1 MIVQKQLDT
10 PNKIESELYT
20 NGFNPPEDF
29 ASPGRLC
36 FASHC
41 STDSTQIYTGGYD
54 MSQATTLQFKFKFD
68 QAVDYRL
75 VAVQYANA
83 KIDGSGILTSTLDGV

>member
-1 MIVQKQLDT
+1 
-10 PNKIESELYT
+10 
-20 NGFNPPEDF
+20 
-29 ASPGRLC
+29 
-36 FASHC
+36 
-41 STDSTQIYTGGYD
+41 
-54 MSQATTLQFKFKFD
+54 MSQATTLQFKFKFS